1 MSLTPKEINVITLVA
16 LGFSDKEI
24 GLKLRI
30 SYATVRDYIDK
41 IVLKMH
47 ARNRTHA
54 ALLYAKYNL
63 EWLVSIR
70 EIK

>member
-1 MSLTPKEINVITLVA
+1 MKLTPKETDVITLAA

-30 SYATVRDYIDK
+30 SYSTVRDYIDK

-54 ALLYAKYNL
+54 ALLYAKYHP
-63 EWLVSIR
+63 EWLISIH
-70 EIK
+70 EV